1 MRSLSVAVNVRRRGR
16 SDNSGDA
23 EAGAATIQCGF
34 GNEDDVEWTLRP
46 VKPSGPW
53 YRESKFRSA
62 GLASLGS
69 LFPWPL
75 SPGIPLREARG
86 RAARRRVARCM
97 TRHRPDRA
105 ASNPAGRRIRPDRDN
120 ECSNP
125 SRLRSPPQ
133 DRHIVKMGGDDI
145 RESAGIVGFS
155 DPEIGFRV
163 PCLQHFLRRLL
174 AMSGGHPQQRLFDL
188 AASPHR
194 AKIVMGDRQPFF
206 DDAPDI
212 ARIDLAHRRR
222 SHRGWLPATASR
234 QFRSGA

>member
-1 MRSLSVAVNVRRRGR
+1 M
-16 SDNSGDA
+16 
-23 EAGAATIQCGF
+23 
-34 GNEDDVEWTLRP
+34 RP
-46 VKPSGPW
+46 VKPLGPW

-75 SPGIPLREARG
+75 SPGTPLRGGPRARS
-86 RAARRRVARCM
+86 A
-97 TRHRPDRA
+97 A
-105 ASNPAGRRIRPDRDN
+105 ASCSMHDAASSSSRRDESGLIAAGQLGAGFVRIAIMNAPIRPGFHPRR
-120 ECSNP
+120 E
-125 SRLRSPPQ
+125 
-133 DRHIVKMGGDDI
+133 DRHIVKVGGDDI